1 MSMPLQ
7 AVDRLFSRLT
17 MTYGPSFTRTFDGLD
32 LNEVKSLWSHELAFY
47 NTHEKM
53 ADIAWALE
61 NLPERAPN
69 VIEFKNICRKAP
81 KVESPRLPE
90 KKADPE
96 RLKRELSKLM
106 APAREAV
113 AKAQLTDGRDWARRI
128 IARNEAGEK
137 LAATTLRFAK
147 EALT

>member
-32 LNEVKSLWSHELAFY
+32 LNEVKSLWSHELSFY

-53 ADIAWALE
+53 SDIAWALE

-69 VIEFKNICRKAP
+69 VIEFKNLCRKAP
-81 KVESPRLPE
+81 KREAPKLPE
-90 KKADPE
+90 PKANPE
-96 RLKRELSKLM
+96 RLKAELAKLM
-106 APAREAV
+106 APAKEAA
-113 AKAQLTDGRDWARRI
+113 AKAQFTDGREWARRI
-128 IARNEAGEK
+128 VEKQQAGEK
-137 LAATTLRFAK
+137 LNAVTLRFAK
-147 EALT
+147 EALS

>member
-32 LNEVKSLWSHELAFY
+32 LNEVKSLWGHELSFY

-53 ADIAWALE
+53 SDIAWALE

-69 VIEFKNICRKAP
+69 VIEFKNLCRKAP
-81 KVESPRLPE
+81 KQEAPRLPE
-90 KKADPE
+90 PKADPE

-106 APAREAV
+106 APAREAA
-113 AKAQLTDGRDWARRI
+113 AKAQFTDGRDWARRI
-128 IARNEAGEK
+128 IARHDSGEK
-137 LAATTLRFAK
+137 IVATSLRFAK
-147 EALT
+147 EALA

>member
-1 MSMPLQ
+1 MYMPLQ

-32 LNEVKSLWSHELAFY
+32 LNEVKSLWGHELSFY
-47 NTHEKM
+47 STHEKM

-69 VIEFKNICRKAP
+69 VIEFRNLCRKAP
-81 KVESPRLPE
+81 KREAPQLPE
-90 KKADPE
+90 PKANPE
-96 RLKRELSKLM
+96 RLKAELAKLM
-106 APAREAV
+106 APTRAAAE
-113 AKAQLTDGRDWARRI
+113 KAQLTDGRDWARRI
-128 IARNEAGEK
+128 IARHEAGEK

-147 EALT
+147 EALA

>member
-47 NTHEKM
+47 NTHERM

-61 NLPERAPN
+61 NLPEKAPN
-69 VIEFKNICRKAP
+69 VIQFKNLCRGAP
-81 KVESPRLPE
+81 KRESPKLPE
-90 KKADPE
+90 PKADPE
-96 RLKRELSKLM
+96 RLKSEIAKLM
-106 APAREAV
+106 APAKEAA
-113 AKAQLTDGRDWARRI
+113 AKAQFTDGRDWARRI
-128 IARNEAGEK
+128 IARHNAGEK
-137 LAATTLRFAK
+137 LNACTLRFAK
-147 EALT
+147 EALA

>member
-32 LNEVKSLWSHELAFY
+32 LNEVKSLWSHELSFY

-53 ADIAWALE
+53 SDIAWALE

-69 VIEFKNICRKAP
+69 VIEFKNLCRKAP
-81 KVESPRLPE
+81 KREAPRLPE
-90 KKADPE
+90 PKANPE
-96 RLKRELSKLM
+96 RLKAELAKLM
-106 APAREAV
+106 APAKEAA
-113 AKAQLTDGRDWARRI
+113 AKAQFTDGREWARRI
-128 IARNEAGEK
+128 IAKQQSGEK
-137 LAATTLRFAK
+137 INAVALRFAK